1 MKNIA
6 KRSFV
11 RLGLVLLIAASS
23 LLKVSGQGFS
33 IKGTVTGFADS
44 ATVKLQRNGESA
56 SSVSTYIIGNSFELK
71 GALPEPGLCFL
82 YIGDLPQP
90 YEIFLENTTVK
101 VTGAKEKP
109 TEIIIDGSASNL
121 IFQKFV
127 RSFIPLVM
135 ERNGVVQAI
144 SQTAVQSTRDSLLGI
159 YNINLTK
166 INFSIDSLIKAE
178 PSSYVTAFIL
188 AATNGFIEDPLLL
201 EQRFNLL
208 ATPIRN
214 SNMGQQLAS
223 IISNSKIGSIGSMAL
238 DFTQPDVNGKPVSL
252 SSFKG
257 KYVLVDFWASWCGP
271 CRAENPNV
279 VANFQKF
286 QNKNFTV
293 LGVSLDR
300 EDSRQ
305 KWIDAIKKDGLTWTH
320 VSDLKFWNNAAA
332 QLYKVQSIP
341 FNMLVDPS
349 GKIIAKNLRGDALGQ
364 KLCEVLG
371 CK

>member
-6 KRSFV
+6 LKSLAINLIGLFVVTASF
-11 RLGLVLLIAASS
+11 SS
-23 LLKVSGQGFS
+23 VCAQGFS
-33 IKGTVTGFADS
+33 IKGNVTGFADS

-56 SSVSTYIIGNSFELK
+56 PSVSSYIIGNSFELK

-82 YIGDLPQP
+82 FIGDLPQP
-90 YEIFLENTTVK
+90 YEIFLENTN
-101 VTGAKEKP
+101 VTITGSKEKP
-109 TEIIIDGSASNL
+109 TEIIIDGSVSNL

-144 SQTAVQSTRDSLLGI
+144 SQTAVQSTRDSLLSI

-166 INFSIDSLIKAE
+166 INFAIDSLIKAE
-178 PSSYVTAFIL
+178 PSSFVSVFIL
-188 AATNGFIEDPLLL
+188 AATNSFVEDPLLL
-201 EQRFNLL
+201 ENRFNMLS
-208 ATPIRN
+208 APIRN
-214 SNMGQQLAS
+214 SNIGQQLAAT
-223 IISNSKIGSIGSMAL
+223 IANSKIGSIGSMAM

-279 VANFQKF
+279 VSNFQKF

-293 LGVSLDR
+293 FGVSLDR

-305 KWIDAIKKDGLTWTH
+305 KWIDAIKKDGLTWTQ
-320 VSDLKFWNNAAA
+320 VSDLKFWNNEAA